1 MTIKQCSAQSFSDDV
16 KELKARDQLTYMRV
30 DKLLEYYKGKWKS
43 KDEDIVIFEDGSK
56 AELNRT
62 TCLFKVIE

>member
-1 MTIKQCSAQSFSDDV
+1 MTIKQISDQSFSEDV
-16 KELKARDQLTYMRV
+16 KELAARDQLTYMRV

>member
-1 MTIKQCSAQSFSDDV
+1 MTSKQCSAQKFSDDV
-16 KELKARDQLTYMRV
+16 KELAARDQLNYMRV

-43 KDEDIVIFEDGSK
+43 KDEDIVIFEDDSK
-56 AELNRT
+56 AELIQA

>member
-1 MTIKQCSAQSFSDDV
+1 MTSKQCSAQSFSDDV
-16 KELKARDQLTYMRV
+16 KELAARDQLNYMRV
-30 DKLLEYYKGKWKS
+30 DKFLEYYKGKWKS

-56 AELNRT
+56 AELIQA